1 MTRITK
7 TEAIRQAR
15 AAVSAP
21 IRHGTSWQVILP
33 YGDNPSGPST
43 TRNFDS
49 YAKARTY
56 RTRNIAY
63 LALRMLGAGS
73 EATDEYTYNAQ
84 GSVESIV
91 AEYMDGHPCIGHE

>member
-21 IRHGTSWQVILP
+21 IGHGTSWQVILP

-43 TRNFDS
+43 TYNCDS
-49 YAKARTY
+49 YAKARAH
-56 RTRNIAY
+56 RTRHVAY
-63 LALRMLGAGS
+63 RALCLMGMSSEDAGY
-73 EATDEYTYNAQ
+73 YTYDVT
-84 GSVESIV
+84 GSVAEIV
-91 AEYMDGHPCIGHE
+91 GAALASKASRSVS